1 MKINRRDFVK
11 VAGAATAVGLVGAP
25 HLALGATQKVVIV
38 GGGTGGATAA
48 KYIKMADSS
57 IDVTV
62 IEPNKEYIT
71 CYLSNEV
78 LGGERTLDS
87 LKVGYDGLKAHG
99 INLVHDT
106 ATGIDAEKKVVKTAG
121 GTEFGFD
128 RCIVAPG
135 VQLLYDK
142 VEGYS
147 EEASQKLPHA
157 WKAGEQTMIL
167 RKQLE
172 DMADGGVVV
181 ISAPANPFRCPPGP
195 YERAS
200 QIAHYFK
207 ANKPKSK
214 VIILDAKQAFSK
226 QGLFT
231 KAWERLYGYGT
242 DNALIEWRPGPD
254 AAVAS
259 VNVDDMTVET
269 GFGDEIKAAVI
280 NIIPPQRAGEI
291 AQVSGLA
298 DEGGWC
304 PVDPK
309 SFESKLQPGVHVI
322 GDACIAGAMPKSA
335 YAANS
340 QAKVAAAAVV
350 AMLKGEEPG
359 TPSYV
364 NTCYSIVGTD
374 YGISVAGVYRLS
386 ADGSAIEDVK
396 FTGEDGKEVTAGG
409 VTPADAPDWA
419 LAREVQYA
427 YSWYKNIVGD
437 SFG

>member
-1 MKINRRDFVK
+1 MKLNRRDFVK

-25 HLALGATQKVVIV
+25 HLALGTTQKVVIV
-38 GGGTGGATAA
+38 GGGTAGATAA

-62 IEPNKEYIT
+62 IEPNQEYVT

-78 LGGERTLDS
+78 IGGDRAYDTLR
-87 LKVGYDGLKAHG
+87 VGYDGLKGHG
-99 INLVHDT
+99 INVVHDK
-106 ATGIDAEKKVVKTAG
+106 AAGIDPDKKVVKTAG
-121 GTEFGFD
+121 GAEFGYD

-135 VQLLYDK
+135 IELLYDK

-147 EEASQKLPHA
+147 EEAAQKLPHA
-157 WKAGEQTMIL
+157 WKAGEQTQIL
-167 RKQLE
+167 RSQLE
-172 DMADGGVVV
+172 AMEDGGVVL

-207 ANKPKSK
+207 THKPKSK

-231 KAWERLYGYGT
+231 QGWERLYGYGT
-242 DNALIEWRPGPD
+242 DDALLEWRPGPD
-254 AAVAS
+254 STVAE
-259 VNVDDMTVET
+259 VDVDGMTVET
-269 GFGDEIKAAVI
+269 GFGDEIKADVI

-291 AQVSGLA
+291 AQTAGLA
-298 DEGGWC
+298 DDSGWC
-304 PVDPK
+304 PVEAK
-309 SFESKLQPGVHVI
+309 TFESKLHKGIHVI
-322 GDACIAGAMPKSA
+322 GDACIAFAMPKSA

-364 NTCYSIVGTD
+364 NTCYSIVGKD
-374 YGISVAGVYRLS
+374 YGISVAGVYRMVE
-386 ADGSAIEDVK
+386 DGSAIADVE
-396 FTGEDGKEVTAGG
+396 GAGG
-409 VTPADAPDWA
+409 VTPMDAPDWA

-427 YSWYKNIVGD
+427 YSWYTNIVAD

>member
-48 KYIKMADSS
+48 KYIKLADSS

-106 ATGIDAEKKVVKTAG
+106 ATAIDAEKKIVKTAG

-200 QIAHYFK
+200 QIAHYLK

-259 VNVDDMTVET
+259 VNVEDMTVET

-298 DEGGWC
+298 DDGGWC

-309 SFESKLQPGVHVI
+309 SFESKLKPGVHVI

-335 YAANS
+335 YSANS

-350 AMLKGEEPG
+350 ALLKGEEPG

-364 NTCYSIVGTD
+364 NTCYSIVGKD

-386 ADGSAIEDVK
+386 ADGSTIEDVK